1 MKNVA
6 NGDEDVKSRSD
17 EPATPVCPRCAESSQ
32 SALRPKCVV
41 RHGFCQRMLR
51 LFSED
56 SEATLR
62 ETIEVPR
69 YRCKACK
76 HVFREAIPDELRG
89 RWYASSTIAR
99 AISACAQGWPAWQI
113 RARFG
118 FHAPRHVCTLAWEA
132 LPRWL
137 HAAAHGELWPQQKN
151 DRADA
156 QADAAPPKTTNSS
169 RSIARRALDFLVGFA
184 GACASVEPDI
194 GACGTRAACV
204 PTR

>member
-1 MKNVA
+1 MTTVA
-6 NGDEDVKSRSD
+6 NPD
-17 EPATPVCPRCAESSQ
+17 EPVKRRKDRPPIPCCPRCAESSQ
-32 SALRPKCVV
+32 PEQRPGNVV
-41 RHGFCQRMLR
+41 RHKFCQRVLR
-51 LFSED
+51 VFRED
-56 SEATLR
+56 SNATVR
-62 ETIEVPR
+62 EIVTVSS

-99 AISACAQGWPAWQI
+99 VISACAQGLPAWQI

-151 DRADA
+151 DCFDA
-156 QADAAPPKTTNSS
+156 QADAAPPKAANGS
-169 RSIARRALDFLVGFA
+169 RGIARRALDFLVGFA